1 MKHKTKHSFNKQTRS
16 TFTTRSGGLS
26 PKDAWGAVMNTNSAP
41 LSATED
47 AEELSIEEAAG
58 LVVKTVALQG
68 FVEGAQLAFAT
79 GAHDAVDNANLV
91 LDGNGEDLQGARA
104 CRPLF
109 GVGIKDGEYAFVIHP
124 RVYTFDELCEHGFLS
139 VADVLVLTHAAK
151 RVVRQSNRMQL
162 RLLRERQARAQGLD
176 LADPK
181 VARWI
186 KQSRSMADAASDVLV
201 DGAMPRAAREMMGTA
216 LTKGVR

>member
-1 MKHKTKHSFNKQTRS
+1 MTTATNAASEQLGGMCPSS
-16 TFTTRSGGLS
+16 TSAV
-26 PKDAWGAVMNTNSAP
+26 DA
-41 LSATED
+41 D
-47 AEELSIEEAAG
+47 ELAIKEAAG
-58 LVVKTVALQG
+58 LVIKTMAQHCFIEAAKLAGTAGLHSAVNNPSLILDSQG
-68 FVEGAQLAFAT
+68 VELKGAS
-79 GAHDAVDNANLV
+79 
-91 LDGNGEDLQGARA
+91 A

-109 GVGIKDGEYAFVIHP
+109 GVCMKDGHYAFVIHP